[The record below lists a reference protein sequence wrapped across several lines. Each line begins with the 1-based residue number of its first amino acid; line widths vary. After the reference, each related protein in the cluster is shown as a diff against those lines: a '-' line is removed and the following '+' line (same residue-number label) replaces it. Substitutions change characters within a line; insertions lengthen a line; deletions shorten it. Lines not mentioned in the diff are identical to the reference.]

1 MNVLPGIIQE
11 VRSEGHLSLVKI
23 KVGDELFSSIV
34 IDTAQTVPYLIT
46 GKAVDLLF
54 KENEVVIAKSFS
66 GQISM
71 QNKFLCTIQS
81 IEKGKLLSK
90 LILNY
95 YQYTITS
102 LITTNAIEQL
112 QCIVGDEVTAMVKT
126 NEISLSPH
134 D

>member
-1 MNVLPGIIQE
+1 LPGIIQQIQT
-11 VRSEGHLSLVKI
+11 EGHLSIVRI
-23 KVGDELFSSIV
+23 KVDNDLFSSIV
-34 IDTAQTVPYLIT
+34 IDTPQTASYL
-46 GKAVDLLF
+46 AVDTKIDMLF

-71 QNKFLCTIQS
+71 QNRFACTIRS

-90 LILNY
+90 LVLNY
-95 YQYTITS
+95 YQHTITS
-102 LITTNAIEQL
+102 LITTNATNQL
-112 QCIVGDEVTAMVKT
+112 QCIVGDEVIAMVKT

>member
-1 MNVLPGIIQE
+1 MNVLPGIIQQIQT
-11 VRSEGHLSLVKI
+11 EGHLSLVRI
-23 KVGDELFSSIV
+23 KVDNDLFSSIV
-34 IDTAQTVPYLIT
+34 IDTPQTASYLSADTKI
-46 GKAVDLLF
+46 DMLF

-71 QNKFLCTIQS
+71 QNRFACTIRS

-90 LILNY
+90 LVLNY
-95 YQYTITS
+95 KQHTITS
-102 LITTNAIEQL
+102 LITTNATEQL
-112 QCIVGDEVTAMVKT
+112 QCAVGDEAIAMVKT

>member
-1 MNVLPGIIQE
+1 MNVLPGIIQQIQT
-11 VRSEGHLSLVKI
+11 EGHLSLVRI
-23 KVGDELFSSIV
+23 KVDNDLFSSIV
-34 IDTAQTVPYLIT
+34 IDTPQTASYLAIDT
-46 GKAVDLLF
+46 KIDILF

-71 QNKFLCTIQS
+71 QNRFVCTIRS

-90 LILNY
+90 LVLNY
-95 YQYTITS
+95 HQHTITS
-102 LITTNAIEQL
+102 LITTNATEQL
-112 QCIVGDEVTAMVKT
+112 QCIVGDQVIAMVKT